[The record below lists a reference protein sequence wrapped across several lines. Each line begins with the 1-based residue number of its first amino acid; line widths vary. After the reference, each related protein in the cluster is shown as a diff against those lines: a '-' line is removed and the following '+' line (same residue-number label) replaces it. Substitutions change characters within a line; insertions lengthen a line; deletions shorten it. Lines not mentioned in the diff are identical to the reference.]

1 MNRFSRCVI
10 SIWKKASQLL
20 KHRTVFQTQEYV
32 PVSLATAM
40 FKPQPSCPLWPNV
53 CAVVLPSFSDLTLSD
68 VMDMTRFSHL
78 ENIMDNTQIHKK
90 RMNSNPL
97 ESLIAENVLMNSWLK
112 LGMRPTT
119 LTHAGLR
126 SWEHGFER
134 PKHAIYL
141 LFSPQ
146 LSVQTHLF
154 K

>member
-1 MNRFSRCVI
+1 MCNF
-10 SIWKKASQLL
+10 
-20 KHRTVFQTQEYV
+20 
-32 PVSLATAM
+32 
-40 FKPQPSCPLWPNV
+40 
-53 CAVVLPSFSDLTLSD
+53 DLTKSLTAFETQDCVSD
-68 VMDMTRFSHL
+68 SGICPRLHGNSHVQAAAFVPLVAKCLRRCAAQLQWPHSFRCDGQLTSCSHL

-90 RMNSNPL
+90 RMTSNLL

-134 PKHAIYL
+134 PKYAIYL

-146 LSVQTHLF
+146 LSVQNHLF